1 MPEERNAYRVLVET
15 SETKRPPIRLGR
27 RWEYIIKLDDLDLIL
42 LVQIRTT
49 GGLFQCDNNFH
60 VPYNAVD
67 ILINPVST
75 SLAKSWLIRIILFS
89 ELFIICMGVKLGR

>member
-15 SETKRPPIRLGR
+15 SETKRLGR
-27 RWEYIIKLDDLDLIL
+27 RWEYVIKLDDLDFIL

-49 GGLFQCDNNFH
+49 GGLFQCDKNFH

-67 ILINPVST
+67 ILINPVT
-75 SLAKSWLIRIILFS
+75 TCPAKSWLVRVISFS
-89 ELFIICMGVKLGR
+89 ELFIICTGVKLGRSH